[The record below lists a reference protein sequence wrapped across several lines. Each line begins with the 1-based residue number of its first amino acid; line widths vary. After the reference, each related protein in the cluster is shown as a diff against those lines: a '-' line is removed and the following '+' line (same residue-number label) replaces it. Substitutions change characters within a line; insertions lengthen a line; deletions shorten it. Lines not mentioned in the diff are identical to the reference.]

1 MPGLDKRRPELAP
14 WTLAPRVP
22 RLGPVVDEG
31 DAQIDSDGPHESD
44 RGASRDWGLLSLVAG
59 LFSFGWAVA
68 ILLPDVRDLPAWPA
82 ASVGIFALM
91 FARAPGRAL
100 PRGLGAFLGFIGL
113 AVGAGK
119 ILALWGLLE
128 LLT

>member
-1 MPGLDKRRPELAP
+1 M
-14 WTLAPRVP
+14 
-22 RLGPVVDEG
+22 VDEG
-31 DAQIDSDGPHESD
+31 DAQIGSDPPSQSAGD
-44 RGASRDWGLLSLVAG
+44 ASRDWGLMSLIAG
-59 LFSFGWAVA
+59 VFSFAWAVA
-68 ILLPDVRDLPAWPA
+68 ILLPEVRDLPAWPA

-100 PRGLGAFLGFIGL
+100 SRGLGAFLGFVGL
-113 AVGAGK
+113 VVGAGK

>member
-1 MPGLDKRRPELAP
+1 
-14 WTLAPRVP
+14 
-22 RLGPVVDEG
+22 VVDEG
-31 DAQIDSDGPHESD
+31 DAQIQSDAPLERAGESSGD
-44 RGASRDWGLLSLVAG
+44 CVHARGSRQYSVFGRRADFGLLSMIAG
-59 LFSFGWAVA
+59 LFSVAWAVA

-91 FARAPGRAL
+91 FAGGPGRAL
-100 PRGLGAFLGFIGL
+100 TRGIGAFLGLIGL
-113 AVGAGK
+113 IVGAGK